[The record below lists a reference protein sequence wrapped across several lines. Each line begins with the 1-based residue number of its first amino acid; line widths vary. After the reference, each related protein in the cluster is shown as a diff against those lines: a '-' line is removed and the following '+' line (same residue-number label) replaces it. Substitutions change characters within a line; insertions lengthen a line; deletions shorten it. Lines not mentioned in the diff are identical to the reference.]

1 MTIQS
6 SGSLNFTQIAT
17 EKGFVGSVGLS
28 LGFLSLN
35 NINTLNPATKVAAN
49 TSTASGNYPDAVAP
63 HRISEFYAYD
73 HAYIVPTTTT
83 TTAAATTTT
92 TTAAATTSTTTAAA
106 TTSTTTAAATTST
119 TTGAPTTT
127 TSTTAEPTTTTTTAA
142 PTTTST
148 TTAAPSYSSISTW
161 GYGSGSSAGDACPSN
176 TAQGVTELF
185 VLNSAPIQNGTT
197 VYYED
202 TPGVYLPLDGQG
214 LYWAQAPFA
223 SAQDSYIISSVG
235 VLSAEHT
242 C

>member
-1 MTIQS
+1 MAIVS
-6 SGSLNFTQIAT
+6 SGQISIKDVGD
-17 EKGFVGSVGLS
+17 EKGLASSELS
-28 LGFLSLN
+28 LQSLSTS
-35 NINTLNPATKVAAN
+35 NINTLDPTSRVPDN
-49 TSTASGNYPDAVAP
+49 TSTAAGNYPDAVTP
-63 HRISEFYAYD
+63 HALSEFYAYN
-73 HAYIVPTTTT
+73 HNFTTTT
-83 TTAAATTTT
+83 TTAAGTTTT
-92 TTAAATTSTTTAAA
+92 TTAAGTTTTTTAPSTTSTTIEPTTTSTTSTTIEPTTTSTTSTTSTTTA
-106 TTSTTTAAATTST
+106 
-119 TTGAPTTT
+119 P
-127 TSTTAEPTTTTTTAA
+127 

-161 GYGSGSSAGDACPSN
+161 GYGSGSSVGDACPPN

-202 TPGVYLPLDGQG
+202 TPGVYLPFDGQG
-214 LYWAQAPFA
+214 FYWAQAPFA